1 MRGRAAALLVL
12 LVSGPSGAETVIAD
26 FSRAAEISRWTGVH
40 DQVMGGVSEAGLV
53 PAGEHASFTGTVST
67 DFGGGF
73 ASLRRAPAALNL
85 GRARSLTLEVRGD
98 GKTYQLRLKPGNRLD
113 GVAWRALFTPGP
125 QWQTLTLP
133 FDGFEPVFRGRPVP
147 EAGPLDPGAVRQ
159 VGLMIAGG
167 QAGPFRLDIRS
178 ITVPGDSSP

>member
-1 MRGRAAALLVL
+1 MSGRAALLVL
-12 LVSGPSGAETVIAD
+12 LMSSPSSAETVLAD
-26 FSRAAEISRWTGVH
+26 FSRGAEISRWTGVH

-73 ASLRRAPAALNL
+73 ASLRRSPEDLELGPAHGLIL
-85 GRARSLTLEVRGD
+85 HVRGD

-125 QWQTLTLP
+125 RWQTLNLP
-133 FDGFEPVFRGRPVP
+133 FDEFVPVFRGRPVP
-147 EAGPLDPGAVRQ
+147 EAGPLDPAAVRQ

-167 QAGPFRLDIRS
+167 QAGAFRLDIRS
-178 ITVPGDSSP
+178 ITVAGDSSP